1 MKHTQID
8 GSLLC
13 DMFRGGYRYL
23 KRNTDTVDDLNV
35 FPVPDG
41 DTGTNMTMTLGGGV
55 SSCGDTADVDT
66 LMQSFSRS
74 TLFSARG
81 NSGVILSQFI
91 RGFGIGCAGKKH
103 LTLSDFTAAFS
114 CGVKHAYESVIKPV
128 EGTMLT
134 VMRETSEY
142 LEQNLENFSDFE
154 DCFAKLKIEMNRSLA
169 HTPEL
174 LPVLKEAGVIDSGGA
189 GFLCIFE
196 GMEMALSGI
205 NVEDD
210 AEDCFQPQLATPAV
224 TGAFG
229 PDSELEYGY
238 CTEFILQLQN
248 SKTDISSFSI
258 KPVIEYLE
266 TLGDS
271 IVAVADSG
279 IVKVH
284 VHTFTPEKVIEY
296 ARRFG
301 EFISVKIENMSIQH
315 SEVVA
320 AKEQSAAHEH
330 TRYAI
335 AAVAS
340 GNGISEYF
348 KEIGVDEIITGG
360 QTNNPSTEDLI
371 AAFDKLNCDHII
383 VLPNNSNIVMTAQQ
397 AAELYTE
404 CDVRVIP
411 TKSLAEGYSALSMMD
426 LSAETVDEVIDGMTA
441 YLGDVTTGYVTTA
454 TRDTEMNGVAVKRGD
469 YIGLDSDSILCATN
483 DKVSTAI
490 RMLHALPDID
500 EKQVITVFIGAD
512 VTDSELSTFKSELSA
527 EFPLIETGYINGG
540 QEVYSFILAIE

>member
-1 MKHTQID
+1 MKHTKLD
-8 GSLLC
+8 SALLSS
-13 DMFRGGYRYL
+13 MLLSGYRYL
-23 KRNTDTVDDLNV
+23 RRNTDTIDDLNV

-55 SSCGDTADVDT
+55 SACSGAPRVDS
-66 LMQSFSRS
+66 LMQAFSRG

-81 NSGVILSQFI
+81 NSGVILSQFV
-91 RGFGIGCAGKKH
+91 RGFGIGCEGKEN
-103 LTLSDFTAAFS
+103 LTISDFADAFAS
-114 CGVKHAYESVIKPV
+114 GVAYAYESVIKPV

-142 LEQNLENFSDFE
+142 LNENRENFTDFE
-154 DCFAKLKIEMNRSLA
+154 SLFTGLKTEMNRSLA

-196 GMEMALSGI
+196 GMEMALNGI
-205 NVEDD
+205 AVEDD
-210 AEDCFQPQLATPAV
+210 DTSVQFSAPSTTAT
-224 TGAFG
+224 FG
-229 PDSELEYGY
+229 PDSELLYGY

-248 SKTDISSFSI
+248 SKTDIPSFSI
-258 KPVIEYLE
+258 KPVIQFLE

-271 IVAVADSG
+271 IVAVADG
-279 IVKVH
+279 DIVKVH

-301 EFISVKIENMSIQH
+301 EFISVKIENMSVQH

-320 AKEQSAAHEH
+320 SKEQAEPREH
-330 TRYAI
+330 TRYAV

-340 GNGISEYF
+340 GDGITEYF
-348 KEIGVDEIITGG
+348 KEIGVSEIITGG
-360 QTNNPSTEDLI
+360 QTNNPSIEDLI
-371 AAFDKLNCDHII
+371 CAFDKLDCDHII
-383 VLPNNSNIVMTAQQ
+383 MLPNNSNIVMTARQ
-397 AAELYTE
+397 AAELYNK

-411 TKSLAEGYSALSMMD
+411 TKSIAEGYSALSMMD
-426 LSAETVDEVIDGMTA
+426 LSADTVDEVIDGMTA

-454 TRDTEMNGVAVKRGD
+454 TRDTEMNGVSVKRGD
-469 YIGLDSDSILCATN
+469 YIGLDNNSILCATD
-483 DKVSTAI
+483 DKVSAAMQ
-490 RMLHALPDID
+490 MLKNLPDID
-500 EKQVITVFIGAD
+500 DKQVITVFSGAD
-512 VTDSELSTFKSELSA
+512 VTEAELDTLKSGISA
-527 EFPLIETGYINGG
+527 AFPLVEAGYIDGG

>member
-1 MKHTQID
+1 MKHTELD
-8 GSLLC
+8 SALLGA
-13 DMFRGGYRYL
+13 MLRGGYLYL
-23 KRNTDTVDDLNV
+23 KRNTETIDDLNV

-55 SSCGDTADVDT
+55 STGSDAARVDT
-66 LMQSFSRS
+66 FMQAFSRG

-81 NSGVILSQFI
+81 NSGVILSQFV
-91 RGFGIGCAGKKH
+91 RGFGIGCEGKEN
-103 LTLSDFTAAFS
+103 LTVSDFADAFAS
-114 CGVKHAYESVIKPV
+114 GVKYAYESVIKPV

-142 LEQNLENFSDFE
+142 LSETFENFADFE
-154 DCFAKLKIEMNRSLA
+154 SCFDGMKNAMNRSLA

-196 GMEMALSGI
+196 GMEMALLGMNI
-205 NVEDD
+205 EERADD
-210 AEDCFQPQLATPAV
+210 IAPILSPSATV
-224 TGAFG
+224 SSFG

-248 SKTDISSFSI
+248 SKTDIQTFSI

-271 IVAVADSG
+271 IVAVADG
-279 IVKVH
+279 DIVKVH
-284 VHTFTPEKVIEY
+284 VHTFTPEKGIEY

-301 EFISVKIENMSIQH
+301 EFISVKIENMSVQH

-320 AKEQSAAHEH
+320 AKEQSEPRDH
-330 TRYAI
+330 TRYAV

-340 GNGISEYF
+340 GDGITEYF
-348 KEIGVDEIITGG
+348 SEIGVSEIITGG
-360 QTNNPSTEDLI
+360 QTNNPSIEDLI
-371 AAFDKLNCDHII
+371 CAFDKLDCDHII
-383 VLPNNSNIVMTAQQ
+383 VLPNNSNIVMTARQ
-397 AAELYTE
+397 AAELYE
-404 CDVRVIP
+404 KCDVRVIP
-411 TKSLAEGYSALSMMD
+411 TKSIAEGYSALSMMD
-426 LSAETVDEVIDGMTA
+426 LSADTVDEVIDGMTS

-454 TRDTEMNGVAVKRGD
+454 TRDTEMNGVCVKRGD
-469 YIGLDSDSILCATN
+469 YIGLDNNSILCATD
-483 DKVSTAI
+483 DKVSAALGI
-490 RMLHALPDID
+490 FKNLPDID
-500 EKQVITVFIGAD
+500 DKQVITVFSGAD
-512 VTDSELSTFKSELSA
+512 VTDTELDTLKSKIA
-527 EFPLIETGYINGG
+527 AAYPLIETGYINGG

>member
-1 MKHTQID
+1 MKHTELD
-8 GSLLC
+8 STLLGA
-13 DMFRGGYRYL
+13 MLRGGYLYL
-23 KRNTDTVDDLNV
+23 KRNTDTIDDLNV

-55 SSCGDTADVDT
+55 SAGSDTARVDA
-66 LMQSFSRS
+66 LMQAFSRG

-81 NSGVILSQFI
+81 NSGVILSQFV
-91 RGFGIGCAGKKH
+91 RGFGIGCEDKE
-103 LTLSDFTAAFS
+103 TLNISDFADAFAS
-114 CGVKHAYESVIKPV
+114 GVKYAYESVIKPV

-142 LEQNLENFSDFE
+142 LSENFDNFADFE
-154 DCFAKLKIEMNRSLA
+154 SCFDGMKNAMNRSLA

-196 GMEMALSGI
+196 GMEMALLGMNI
-205 NVEDD
+205 EDIAD
-210 AEDCFQPQLATPAV
+210 DIVPTLGTSATV
-224 TGAFG
+224 SSFG

-248 SKTDISSFSI
+248 SKTDIQCFSI

-271 IVAVADSG
+271 IVAVADG
-279 IVKVH
+279 DIVKVH

-301 EFISVKIENMSIQH
+301 EFISVKIENMSVQH

-320 AKEQSAAHEH
+320 AKEQSEPREH
-330 TRYAI
+330 TRYAV

-340 GNGISEYF
+340 GDGITEYF
-348 KEIGVDEIITGG
+348 SEIGVSEIITGG
-360 QTNNPSTEDLI
+360 QTNNPSIEDLI
-371 AAFDKLNCDHII
+371 CAFDKLDCDHII
-383 VLPNNSNIVMTAQQ
+383 VLPNNSNIVMTARQ
-397 AAELYTE
+397 AAELYDK

-411 TKSLAEGYSALSMMD
+411 TKSIAEGYSALSMMD
-426 LSAETVDEVIDGMTA
+426 LSADTVDELIDGMTS

-454 TRDTEMNGVAVKRGD
+454 TRDTEMNGVRVKRGD
-469 YIGLDSDSILCATN
+469 YIGLDNSSILCATN
-483 DKVSTAI
+483 DKVSAALGI
-490 RMLHALPDID
+490 LKNLPDID
-500 EKQVITVFIGAD
+500 DKQVITVFSGAD
-512 VTDSELSTFKSELSA
+512 VTTDELDTLKSKIA
-527 EFPLIETGYINGG
+527 AAYPLIETGYINGG

>member
-1 MKHTQID
+1 MKHTELD
-8 GSLLC
+8 STLLGA
-13 DMFRGGYRYL
+13 MLRGGYLYL
-23 KRNTDTVDDLNV
+23 KRNTDTIDDLNV

-55 SSCGDTADVDT
+55 SARSDTARVDT
-66 LMQSFSRS
+66 LMQAFSRG

-81 NSGVILSQFI
+81 NSGVILSQFV
-91 RGFGIGCAGKKH
+91 RGFGIGCEGKE
-103 LTLSDFTAAFS
+103 TLNISDFADAFAS
-114 CGVKHAYESVIKPV
+114 GVKYAYESVIKPV

-142 LEQNLENFSDFE
+142 LSENFDNFADFE
-154 DCFAKLKIEMNRSLA
+154 SCFDGMKNAMKRSLA

-196 GMEMALSGI
+196 GMEMALLGMNI
-205 NVEDD
+205 DD
-210 AEDCFQPQLATPAV
+210 IADDIVPTLGTSAAV
-224 TGAFG
+224 SSFG

-248 SKTDISSFSI
+248 SKTDIQCFSI

-271 IVAVADSG
+271 IVAVADG
-279 IVKVH
+279 DIVKVH

-301 EFISVKIENMSIQH
+301 EFISVKIENMSVQH

-320 AKEQSAAHEH
+320 AKEQSEPREH
-330 TRYAI
+330 TRYAV

-340 GNGISEYF
+340 GDGITEYF
-348 KEIGVDEIITGG
+348 SEIGVSEIITGG
-360 QTNNPSTEDLI
+360 QTNNPSIEDLI
-371 AAFDKLNCDHII
+371 CAFDKLDCDHII
-383 VLPNNSNIVMTAQQ
+383 VLPNNSNIVMTARQ
-397 AAELYTE
+397 AAELYDK

-411 TKSLAEGYSALSMMD
+411 TKSIAEGYSALSMMD
-426 LSAETVDEVIDGMTA
+426 LSADTVDELIDGMTS

-454 TRDTEMNGVAVKRGD
+454 TRDTEMNGVRVKRGD
-469 YIGLDSDSILCATN
+469 YIGLDNSSILCATN
-483 DKVSTAI
+483 DKVSAALGI
-490 RMLHALPDID
+490 LKNLPDID
-500 EKQVITVFIGAD
+500 DKQVITVFSGAD
-512 VTDSELSTFKSELSA
+512 VTTDELDTLKSKIA
-527 EFPLIETGYINGG
+527 AAYPLIETGYINGG